1 MKSAK
6 IQDRFIEQEQQVFC
20 TMMRNVICKWNNHET
35 GCVGAFQTGT
45 KKEVVT
51 WTPGHKL
58 VVLGEARNLQNAQ

>member
-1 MKSAK
+1 
-6 IQDRFIEQEQQVFC
+6 
-20 TMMRNVICKWNNHET
+20 MMRNVICKWNNHET